1 MMREVAIVGIGQ
13 TPVGELWDK
22 SLRHL
27 GYDAISAAMTD
38 AGIEQADALF
48 VGNMLSGELAGQEHL
63 AALLADFLG
72 MRGIEAAK
80 IEAACAS
87 GAAALRVGTMAVAS
101 GMADVVIV
109 AGIEKMTDTLP
120 AETTAG
126 LALAADQEYEVAEG
140 ATFLALNAMLMQR
153 YMHEY
158 GIPHSAFAPF
168 PVNAHRNA
176 MGNPNAMFHLD
187 MSPARYEK
195 APVVAPPINIMDSSP
210 ICDGSAA
217 LVLVPADRAKE
228 YGRSTRVVRIAA
240 SASAVDTVAVHDRR
254 DPLYL
259 EAAYLSSHKA
269 YALAGITPADIDFFE
284 LHDAFSIMSVLSL
297 EACGFA
303 PRGRG
308 TELGESG
315 VITLSGRLPIT
326 TMGGLKARGH
336 PVGATGVYQV
346 VEAVQQLRGDAGQN
360 QLEHAHIG
368 MTQNIGGSGAT
379 IVTHILI
386 GED

>member
-1 MMREVAIVGIGQ
+1 MRDVAIVGVGQ
-13 TPVGELWDK
+13 TRVGELWEK
-22 SLRHL
+22 SLRQL
-27 GYDAISAAMTD
+27 GHDAISAAMQD

-63 AALLADFLG
+63 ATLIADFMG

-80 IEAACAS
+80 VEAACAS
-87 GAAALRVGTMAVAS
+87 GAAALRVGAMAVAS

-120 AETTAG
+120 AETAAG

-153 YMHEY
+153 YIHEY
-158 GIPHSAFAPF
+158 HVSHSAFAPF
-168 PVNAHRNA
+168 PVKAHHNA
-176 MGNPNAMFHLD
+176 MANPNAMFH
-187 MSPARYEK
+187 MEISPARYEK
-195 APVVAPPINIMDSSP
+195 APVVAPPVNVMDSSP
-210 ICDGSAA
+210 ICDGAAA
-217 LVLVPADRAKE
+217 LVLVPSSRARE
-228 YGRSTRVVRIAA
+228 YGRSKRVVRIAA
-240 SASAVDTVAVHDRR
+240 SASAIDTLAVHDRN

-269 YALAGITPADIDFFE
+269 YALAGVTPADIDLFE

-303 PRGRG
+303 SRGRG
-308 TELGESG
+308 LELGESG
-315 VITLSGRLPIT
+315 AITLDGRLPIT

-346 VEAVQQLRGDAGQN
+346 AEVVQQLRGEAGPN
-360 QLEHAHIG
+360 QLAHAHIG
-368 MTQNIGGSGAT
+368 MAQNIGGSGAT
-379 IVTHILI
+379 IVTHILV

>member
-1 MMREVAIVGIGQ
+1 
-13 TPVGELWDK
+13 
-22 SLRHL
+22 
-27 GYDAISAAMTD
+27 MTD

-48 VGNMLSGELAGQEHL
+48 VGNMLSGELSGQEHL

-87 GAAALRVGTMAVAS
+87 GAAALRVGTMAIAS
-101 GMADVVIV
+101 GMAEVVIV

-140 ATFLALNAMLMQR
+140 ATFLALNAMLMRR

-158 GIPHSAFAPF
+158 DIPHSAFAPF

-176 MGNPNAMFHLD
+176 KGNPNAMFHMD

-195 APVVAPPINIMDSSP
+195 APVVAPPINVMDSSP
-210 ICDGSAA
+210 ICDGAAA
-217 LVLVPADRAKE
+217 LVLVSADRATEFGSGK
-228 YGRSTRVVRIAA
+228 RFVRIAA
-240 SASAVDTVAVHDRR
+240 SASAVDTLAVHDRS

-269 YALAGITPADIDFFE
+269 YALAGVTLADIDFFE

-315 VITLSGRLPIT
+315 AITLSGRLPIT

-346 VEAVQQLRGDAGQN
+346 VEAVQQLRGDAGTN
-360 QLEHAHIG
+360 QLGHAHIG
-368 MTQNIGGSGAT
+368 MAQNIGGSGAT

-386 GED
+386 GEN

>member
-1 MMREVAIVGIGQ
+1 MRDVAIVGVGQ
-13 TPVGELWDK
+13 TPVGELWEK
-22 SLRHL
+22 SLRQL
-27 GYDAISAAMTD
+27 GHDAISAAMKD
-38 AGIEQADALF
+38 AGIEKADALF

-63 AALLADFLG
+63 ATLIADFMGL
-72 MRGIEAAK
+72 RGIEAAK

-87 GAAALRVGTMAVAS
+87 GAAALRVGTMAVSS

-120 AETTAG
+120 ADTTAG

-158 GIPHSAFAPF
+158 GVSHNAFAPF

-176 MGNPNAMFHLD
+176 KGNPNAMFP
-187 MSPARYEK
+187 MEISSARYEK
-195 APVVAPPINIMDSSP
+195 APVVAPPINVMDSSP
-210 ICDGSAA
+210 ICDGAAA
-217 LVLVPADRAKE
+217 LVLVPASQARE
-228 YGRSTRVVRIAA
+228 YGHRKRLVRIAA
-240 SASAVDTVAVHDRR
+240 SASAVDTLAVHDRN

-269 YALAGITPADIDFFE
+269 YALANVTPADIDLFE

-308 TELGESG
+308 VELGASG
-315 VITLSGRLPIT
+315 AITLEGSLPIT

-346 VEAVQQLRGDAGQN
+346 AEVVQQLRGEAGPN
-360 QLEHAHIG
+360 QLKDAHIG
-368 MTQNIGGSGAT
+368 MAQNIGGSGAT
-379 IVTHILI
+379 IVTHILV
-386 GED
+386 GDD

>member
-1 MMREVAIVGIGQ
+1 MRDVAIVGIGQ
-13 TPVGELWDK
+13 TPVGELWDR
-22 SLRHL
+22 SLRQL
-27 GYDAISAAMTD
+27 GHDAIRAAMAD
-38 AGIEQADALF
+38 AGTEQADALF

-109 AGIEKMTDTLP
+109 AGVEKMTDTLP

-140 ATFLALNAMLMQR
+140 ATFLALNAMLMRR
-153 YMHEY
+153 YMYEHDV
-158 GIPHSAFAPF
+158 PHSAFAPF
-168 PVNAHRNA
+168 PVNAHHNA
-176 MGNPNAMFHLD
+176 RGNPNAMFR
-187 MSPARYEK
+187 MEISPARYEK
-195 APVVAPPINIMDSSP
+195 APVVAPPINVMDSSP
-210 ICDGSAA
+210 ICDGAAA
-217 LVLVPADRAKE
+217 LVLVPARRAAEFGSGK
-228 YGRSTRVVRIAA
+228 RIVRIAA
-240 SASAVDTVAVHDRR
+240 SASAVDTLAVHDRG
-254 DPLYL
+254 DPLFL

-269 YALAGITPADIDFFE
+269 YALAGVTPADIDFFE

-303 PRGRG
+303 QRGRG
-308 TELGESG
+308 VDLGESG
-315 VITLSGRLPIT
+315 AITSSGRLPIT

-336 PVGATGVYQV
+336 PVGATGVYQALEV
-346 VEAVQQLRGDAGQN
+346 VQQLRGEAGPN
-360 QLEHAHIG
+360 QLERAHIG
-368 MTQNIGGSGAT
+368 MAQNIGGSGAI

>member
-1 MMREVAIVGIGQ
+1 MRDVAIVGIGQ

-22 SLRHL
+22 SLRQL
-27 GYDAISAAMTD
+27 GHDAIRAAMAD

-109 AGIEKMTDTLP
+109 AGVEKMTDTLP

-140 ATFLALNAMLMQR
+140 ATFLALNAMLMRR

-158 GIPHSAFAPF
+158 DIPHSAFAPF
-168 PVNAHRNA
+168 PVNAHHNA
-176 MGNPNAMFHLD
+176 RGNPNAMFHMD
-187 MSPARYEK
+187 ISPARYEK
-195 APVVAPPINIMDSSP
+195 APVVAPPINVMDSSP
-210 ICDGSAA
+210 ICDGAAA
-217 LVLVPADRAKE
+217 LVLVPARRAAEFGSGK
-228 YGRSTRVVRIAA
+228 RIVRIAA
-240 SASAVDTVAVHDRR
+240 SASAVDTLAVHDRG
-254 DPLYL
+254 DPLFL

-269 YALAGITPADIDFFE
+269 YALAGVTPADIDFFE

-303 PRGRG
+303 QRGRG
-308 TELGESG
+308 VDLGESG
-315 VITLSGRLPIT
+315 AITLSGRLPIT
-326 TMGGLKARGH
+326 TLGGLKARGH
-336 PVGATGVYQV
+336 PVGATGVYQALEV
-346 VEAVQQLRGDAGQN
+346 VQQLRGDAGPN
-360 QLEHAHIG
+360 QLAHAHIG
-368 MTQNIGGSGAT
+368 MAQNIGGSGAT

>member
-1 MMREVAIVGIGQ
+1 MRDVAIVGVGQ
-13 TPVGELWDK
+13 TPVGELWEK
-22 SLRHL
+22 SFRQL
-27 GYDAISAAMTD
+27 GHDAISAAMKD
-38 AGIEQADALF
+38 AGIEKADALF

-63 AALLADFLG
+63 ATLIADFMG

-87 GAAALRVGTMAVAS
+87 GAAALRVGTMAVSS

-120 AETTAG
+120 ADTTAG

-140 ATFLALNAMLMQR
+140 RDFFGVERDVDAALHARIQCFPQR
-153 YMHEY
+153 ISRPSLSMRTTMPRA
-158 GIPHSAFAPF
+158 IPMRCF
-168 PVNAHRNA
+168 R
-176 MGNPNAMFHLD
+176 MEI
-187 MSPARYEK
+187 SPARYEK
-195 APVVAPPINIMDSSP
+195 APVVAPPINVMDSSP
-210 ICDGSAA
+210 ICDGAAA
-217 LVLVPADRAKE
+217 LVLVPASQARE
-228 YGRSTRVVRIAA
+228 YGRSKRIVRIAA
-240 SASAVDTVAVHDRR
+240 SASAVDTLAVHDRS

-269 YALAGITPADIDFFE
+269 YALASVTPADIDLFE

-308 TELGESG
+308 VELGASG
-315 VITLSGRLPIT
+315 AITLEGSLPIT

-346 VEAVQQLRGDAGQN
+346 AEVVQQLRGDAGPN
-360 QLEHAHIG
+360 QLANAHIG
-368 MTQNIGGSGAT
+368 MAQNIGGSGAT
-379 IVTHILI
+379 IVTHILV

>member
-1 MMREVAIVGIGQ
+1 MRDVAIVGIGQ
-13 TPVGELWDK
+13 TPVGELWEK
-22 SLRHL
+22 SIRHL
-27 GYDAISAAMTD
+27 GHDAVVAAMQD
-38 AGIEQADALF
+38 AGIESADALY

-63 AALLADFLG
+63 ATLIADFVGL
-72 MRGIEAAK
+72 RGIEAAK

-109 AGIEKMTDTLP
+109 AGVEKMTDTLP
-120 AETTAG
+120 DETTAG

-153 YMHEY
+153 YMHDH
-158 GIPHSAFAPF
+158 GISHRAFAPF
-168 PVNAHRNA
+168 PVNAHNNARN
-176 MGNPNAMFHLD
+176 NPNAMFPMAISID
-187 MSPARYEK
+187 KYEN
-195 APVVAPPINIMDSSP
+195 AAAVAPPINILDSAP
-210 ICDGSAA
+210 ICDGAA
-217 LVLVPADRAKE
+217 AVVLVPYDRARE
-228 YGRSTRVVRIAA
+228 YGANKRLVRIAA
-240 SASAVDTVAVHDRR
+240 SASATDTLAIHDRR
-254 DPLYL
+254 DPLFL
-259 EAAYLSSHKA
+259 EAAFLSSHRA
-269 YALAGITPADIDFFE
+269 YAQAGVNREEIDLFE
-284 LHDAFSIMSVLSL
+284 LHDAFSIMSVLAL

-308 TELGESG
+308 VDLGESG
-315 VITLSGRLPIT
+315 AITLQGRLPIT

-346 VEAVQQLRGDAGQN
+346 VEVVQQLRGDAGPN
-360 QLEHAHIG
+360 QLANARVG

-379 IVTHILI
+379 IVTHILV

>member
-1 MMREVAIVGIGQ
+1 MRDVAIVGIGQ

-27 GYDAISAAMTD
+27 GHDAIRAAMTD

-48 VGNMLSGELAGQEHL
+48 VGNMLSGELSGQEHL

-140 ATFLALNAMLMQR
+140 ATFLALNALLMRR

-176 MGNPNAMFHLD
+176 KGNPNAMFHLD

-228 YGRSTRVVRIAA
+228 YGLGKRTVRIAA
-240 SASAVDTVAVHDRR
+240 SASAVDTVAVHDRS
-254 DPLYL
+254 DPMYL
-259 EAAYLSSHKA
+259 EAAYLSSHKT
-269 YALAGITPADIDFFE
+269 YALAGVTPADIDFFE

-315 VITLSGRLPIT
+315 AITLSGRLPIT

-346 VEAVQQLRGDAGQN
+346 VEAVQQLRGDAGPN